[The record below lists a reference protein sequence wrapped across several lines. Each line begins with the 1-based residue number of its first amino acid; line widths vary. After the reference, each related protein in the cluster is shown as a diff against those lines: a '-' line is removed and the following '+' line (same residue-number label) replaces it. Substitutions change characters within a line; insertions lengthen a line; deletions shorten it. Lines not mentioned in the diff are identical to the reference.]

1 MFELR
6 REKSVQEGGKGL
18 DGGGL
23 AVGALHRLNPVLLR
37 QGSDEVECITVEVT
51 TGVTRLRCV
60 VGYGPQLS
68 DSPARKEMFWDYL
81 DVEVNSAKDEGV
93 GLIIEI
99 DSNAWAG
106 NSIIPRDPNIQ
117 NSNGKL
123 LEKFLERNKNI
134 TLVNSLPLC
143 EGLITRKRITN
154 CLNEQ
159 SVLDLFIVCEKVLP
173 HVVKMHVDE
182 KGEHQLTHF
191 YGIKRT
197 GKVTESDHAK
207 VEIELNI

>member
-1 MFELR
+1 MHYCR
-6 REKSVQEGGKGL
+6 
-18 DGGGL
+18 
-23 AVGALHRLNPVLLR
+23 
-37 QGSDEVECITVEVT
+37 
-51 TGVTRLRCV
+51 
-60 VGYGPQLS
+60 
-68 DSPARKEMFWDYL
+68 
-81 DVEVNSAKDEGV
+81 SAKDEGV

-123 LEKFLERNKNI
+123 LEKFLERNKNV
-134 TLVNSLPLC
+134 TLVNALPLC

-159 SVLDLFIVCEKVLP
+159 SVLDLYMDFEQVLL
-173 HVVKMHVDE
+173 HVAKMHVDE
-182 KGEHQLTHF
+182 KGDHQLTNF
-191 YGIKRT
+191 YGMKHT

-207 VEIELNI
+207 VEIELNIKLEVSKPHRQEAYNFKNKEFQAHFKDITTNTNRLRKCFLSDEPFDLKSN